1 MSETP
6 EPVRGLR
13 WIGPQVVISC
23 LMLILLVLCAL
34 TYNRYGFTTDEQN
47 GLVRARHIFDF
58 FAGGGVDDR
67 DLTAMD
73 PRKSLRRDGRCP
85 GALDSNAVFRGSD
98 WIAVTSSQACLER

>member
-73 PRKSLRRDGRCP
+73 PRNFY
-85 GALDSNAVFRGSD
+85 GAMADVLAL
-98 WIAVTSSQACLER
+98 WI